1 MSPNGNFS
9 YPNNVSHFL
18 WLYQTSKFLSCDQNL
33 ANRMK
38 NEYKLY
44 QNENQQNLT
53 VEPMKYI
60 AQSLDLLEKRYW
72 LAGGTLLGKLSF
84 EFVFEFEF
92 EKNHQVGI
100 VIVV

>member
-1 MSPNGNFS
+1 ME
-9 YPNNVSHFL
+9 
-18 WLYQTSKFLSCDQNL
+18 
-33 ANRMK
+33 

-60 AQSLDLLEKRYW
+60 AKSLDLLEKRYW

-84 EFVFEFEF
+84 VFEFEF
-92 EKNHQVGI
+92 ELRKNKYRLVSSLWFNS
-100 VIVV
+100 VYK